1 MQQQPPWQTRLTVWS
16 HLWRFALSGLISV
29 FVWASIARGQWY
41 DHRWMF
47 WLDLALGAVAW
58 VAVCF
63 RRRWPLPVAL
73 LTIVLS
79 VYSGLAAGPSALA
92 SVSLATRRVIWQI
105 VLAGVVGLVCAQ
117 AFVVIQPQQGSD
129 PYWLNLAVNAV
140 VGVAILAWGMFVGSR
155 RELLW
160 TLRDRAE
167 RAEAEQELRSGKARS
182 DERARIARE
191 MHDVLA
197 HKISQVS
204 MHAGAL
210 AFREDLTADQMRGS
224 ARVIQ
229 AQANEALLELRG
241 VLGVLRDPAT
251 GEPADAPQPTY
262 DDLACLLSAARE
274 HGMHVEYTASVPDD
288 APVPSAAGRTVYRIV
303 QEGLTNAAK
312 HAPGS
317 TVFVQVSGSPEDGID
332 VLVRNPHGFGRS
344 STPGAGLGLV
354 GLSERAELRG
364 GRLEH
369 RTDGSMFVLHGWIP
383 WAA

>member
-1 MQQQPPWQTRLTVWS
+1 VWS
-16 HLWRFALSGLISV
+16 HLWRFGLSALIST

-79 VYSGLAAGPSALA
+79 VYSGLASGPSALA
-92 SVSLATRRVIWQI
+92 SVSLATRRVMWQI
-105 VLAGVVGLVCAQ
+105 VLTGVVGLVCAQ

-129 PYWLNLAVNAV
+129 PYWLNLTINAI

-197 HKISQVS
+197 HRISQVS

-210 AFREDLTADQMRGS
+210 AFREDLSAPDMRDS
-224 ARVIQ
+224 ARTIQ
-229 AQANEALLELRG
+229 EQANQALHELRA
-241 VLGVLRDPAT
+241 VLGVLRDQET
-251 GEPADAPQPTY
+251 GQLLDSPQPTY
-262 DDLACLLSAARE
+262 ADLPCLLDSARE
-274 HGMHVEYTASVPDD
+274 HGMHVDFSTTLGEHESLPGT
-288 APVPSAAGRTVYRIV
+288 AGRTVYRIV

-317 TVFVQVSGSPEDGID
+317 RVFVEVGGTPEAGID
-332 VLVRNPHGFGRS
+332 VVVRNPLGFLRTV
-344 STPGAGLGLV
+344 TPGAGLGLV

-369 RTDGSMFVLHGWIP
+369 GNDGSMFVLHGWIP

>member
-16 HLWRFALSGLISV
+16 HLWRFALAAVISG
-29 FVWASIARGQWY
+29 FVWASVVVQQWQH
-41 DHRWMF
+41 HRWMF
-47 WLDLALGAVAW
+47 WLDVGIGLLCFVLAW
-58 VAVCF
+58 F

-73 LTIVLS
+73 VTILLS
-79 VYSGLAAGPSALA
+79 VYSGLATGPSALA

-117 AFVVIQPQQGSD
+117 AFVVVQPHDSTD
-129 PYWLNLAVNAV
+129 PYWLSLTVNAIV
-140 VGVAILAWGMFVGSR
+140 SVAILAWGMFVGSR

-167 RAEAEQELRSGKARS
+167 RAEAEQGLRAGKARS

-210 AFREDLTADQMRGS
+210 AFREDLTADEMRAS

-262 DDLACLLSAARE
+262 DDLACLLSSARE
-274 HGMHVEYTASVPDD
+274 HGMHVEYSASVPDG
-288 APVPSAAGRTVYRIV
+288 AAVPSAAGRTVYRIV

-317 TVFVQVSGSPEDGID
+317 TVFVRVSGSPEDGID